1 MNLID
6 LFWILFF
13 IGGGAFAG
21 LRLGGWLGALLGA
34 VTGYLL
40 LVAIRNAV
48 ARENSQTP
56 VCACGGTWEQFH
68 HERESDHFLYRCTV
82 CGRRYEMLRGSIWR
96 ELTPE
101 GEYVLRMRRH
111 FLGKWRAVTARAE
124 ADST

>member
-34 VTGYLL
+34 VAGYLL
-40 LVAIRNAV
+40 LVAIQNAV
-48 ARENSQTP
+48 AWENSKTP
-56 VCACGGTWEQFH
+56 ACVCGGTWEQFRD
-68 HERESDHFLYRCTV
+68 EQEGDHFLRRCMV
-82 CGRRYEMLRGSIWR
+82 CGRRYEMLRGSVWR

-111 FLGKWRAVTARAE
+111 FLGKLRSVTAATEERQA
-124 ADST
+124 